1 MRFASRLSFSLLITL
16 SIVVTTVTT
25 TLSQELPANSGAT
38 ANAQAEINAIQNQG
52 AKLEASNTW
61 RAALKLY
68 ERAARNYP
76 QQSTIAARFQISRSH
91 VDIARRYHD
100 ASYLYSIKQMEVTAS
115 QAVYREVLG
124 KIETYYFA
132 ELNWQQILK
141 SGIDQ
146 IEVALHDELFRGH
159 HGLTGNDGDL
169 QQYRDEVAQILTSRV
184 CRNGRDVLQSAIR
197 VSQIAERTLKV
208 SQQAVMLELLSG
220 TIIALDRYSSY
231 LTSTQLDDMFSQ
243 IDGKFVGLGIE
254 LRIQGTHLLV
264 ERVIPKGPAADA
276 GLKSG
281 DKIIEV
287 DRNMIPTVDAVRAAD
302 LLKGLR
308 GTEVEIVVV
317 SASGSARR
325 MTLTRRQV
333 QVASVVDARII
344 DQHSKVGY
352 LRIVSFQKNTAR
364 ELNSAL
370 WQLRQDGMQRL
381 VLDLRGNPGGLVKS
395 AVEIA
400 DMFIRSGTIV
410 STRGRSVNEE
420 VDYQAHQSGTCS
432 EPLVVLI
439 NARSASASEIFA
451 GAIKDHKRG
460 AIVGHCTYGKGS
472 VQGIFP
478 LASYNCGLRLTTAR
492 FYSPDGHQIS
502 GRGVTPDVDVQMI
515 AKPLEDGT
523 LPLSQADPILFAGIE
538 IVKGR
543 RQIAAR

>member
-1 MRFASRLSFSLLITL
+1 MRFTSRLAFSILITL
-16 SIVVTTVTT
+16 SIVVATVTT
-25 TLSQELPANSGAT
+25 TLGQAIPS
-38 ANAQAEINAIQNQG
+38 NAQIEIDAIQDQG
-52 AKLEASNTW
+52 AKLEASKNW
-61 RAALKLY
+61 RAALSLY
-68 ERAARNYP
+68 ERAARSYP
-76 QQSTIAARFQISRSH
+76 HQSTIAARYQISRSH

-100 ASYLYSIKQMEVTAS
+100 ASYLYSIKQMDAMAS

-146 IEVALHDELFRGH
+146 FEVALHDELFRKH
-159 HGLTGNDGDL
+159 HSLTVNTTHL
-169 QQYRDEVAQILTSRV
+169 RQYRNSVAHILTNRV
-184 CRNGRDVLQSAIR
+184 CRSGRDVLQSAIS
-197 VSQIAERTLKV
+197 VSQIAERTLNV

-254 LRIQGTHLLV
+254 LRIQGNHLLV
-264 ERVIPKGPAADA
+264 ERVIPKGPADDA

-287 DRNMIPTVDAVRAAD
+287 DRNMIPTVAAAKAAD
-302 LLKGLR
+302 MLKGLR

-333 QVASVVDARII
+333 EVASVVDARII
-344 DQHSKVGY
+344 DQQSKVGY
-352 LRIVSFQKNTAR
+352 LRIVSFQKNTVR
-364 ELNSAL
+364 EVNSAL

-381 VLDLRGNPGGLVKS
+381 VLDLRGNPGGLVRS

-400 DMFIRSGTIV
+400 DMFISSGTIV

-420 VDYQAHQSGTCS
+420 VDYQAHQVGTCN

-439 NARSASASEIFA
+439 DARSASASEIFA
-451 GAIKDHKRG
+451 GAIKDHNRG
-460 AIVGHCTYGKGS
+460 TIVGHCTYGKGS

-492 FYSPDGHQIS
+492 FYSPAGHQIS

-515 AKPLEDGT
+515 AKPLENGT
-523 LPLSQADPILFAGIE
+523 LPLSQSDPILFAGIE
-538 IVKGR
+538 LVKGR
-543 RQIAAR
+543 PQIATR

>member
-1 MRFASRLSFSLLITL
+1 MRFALRLSFPLLITL
-16 SIVVTTVTT
+16 SIVVTTVTATLGQESSVRAGT
-25 TLSQELPANSGAT
+25 TT
-38 ANAQAEINAIQNQG
+38 NAQAEIDAIQSQG
-52 AKLEASNTW
+52 AKLEASNNW

-68 ERAARNYP
+68 ESAARNYP
-76 QQSTIAARFQISRSH
+76 QQSTIAARYQISRSH

-100 ASYLYSIKQMEVTAS
+100 ASYLYSIKQMDVTAS

-124 KIETYYFA
+124 KIETYYYA

-146 IEVALHDELFRGH
+146 IEVAFHDELFRRY
-159 HGLTGNDGDL
+159 HGLTVNNGDL
-169 QQYRDEVAQILTSRV
+169 QEYRNSVAQILTSRV

-208 SQQAVMLELLSG
+208 SQQVVMLELLSG
-220 TIIALDRYSSY
+220 TIIALDQYSSY

-254 LRIQGTHLLV
+254 LRIQGSHLLV
-264 ERVIPKGPAADA
+264 ERVIPKGPADDA

-287 DRNMIPTVDAVRAAD
+287 DRNMIPTIDAVRAAD
-302 LLKGLR
+302 MLKGLR

-317 SASGSARR
+317 SATRSARR
-325 MTLTRRQV
+325 MTLIRRQV

-344 DQHSKVGY
+344 DQQSKVGY

-370 WQLRQDGMQRL
+370 WQLRQAGMQRL

-400 DMFIRSGTIV
+400 DIFISSGTIV

-420 VDYQAHQSGTCS
+420 IDYQAHQSGTCS

-460 AIVGHCTYGKGS
+460 AIVGQCTYGKGS

-492 FYSPDGHQIS
+492 FYSPAGHQIS
-502 GRGVTPDVDVQMI
+502 GHGVTPDVDVQML

-523 LPLSQADPILFAGIE
+523 LPLSQSDPILFAGIE

-543 RQIAAR
+543 RQIATR

>member
-1 MRFASRLSFSLLITL
+1 M
-16 SIVVTTVTT
+16 
-25 TLSQELPANSGAT
+25 
-38 ANAQAEINAIQNQG
+38 
-52 AKLEASNTW
+52 
-61 RAALKLY
+61 
-68 ERAARNYP
+68 
-76 QQSTIAARFQISRSH
+76 
-91 VDIARRYHD
+91 
-100 ASYLYSIKQMEVTAS
+100 
-115 QAVYREVLG
+115 
-124 KIETYYFA
+124 
-132 ELNWQQILK
+132 
-141 SGIDQ
+141 
-146 IEVALHDELFRGH
+146 GH

-169 QQYRDEVAQILTSRV
+169 QQYRDEVAQILASRV

-333 QVASVVDARII
+333 QVTSVVDARII

-352 LRIVSFQKNTAR
+352 LRIVSFQKNTVR

-400 DMFIRSGTIV
+400 DMFHSFG
-410 STRGRSVNEE
+410 
-420 VDYQAHQSGTCS
+420 DDCF
-432 EPLVVLI
+432 
-439 NARSASASEIFA
+439 NAWPQRE
-451 GAIKDHKRG
+451 
-460 AIVGHCTYGKGS
+460 
-472 VQGIFP
+472 
-478 LASYNCGLRLTTAR
+478 
-492 FYSPDGHQIS
+492 
-502 GRGVTPDVDVQMI
+502 
-515 AKPLEDGT
+515 
-523 LPLSQADPILFAGIE
+523 
-538 IVKGR
+538 
-543 RQIAAR
+543 

>member
-1 MRFASRLSFSLLITL
+1 MRFALRLSFSLLFTL
-16 SIVVTTVTT
+16 SIVVTTVTA
-25 TLSQELPANSGAT
+25 TLGQESPVSAGAT
-38 ANAQAEINAIQNQG
+38 TNTQAEIDAIQNQG
-52 AKLEASNTW
+52 AKLEASNNW

-76 QQSTIAARFQISRSH
+76 QQSTIAVRYQISRSH

-100 ASYLYSIKQMEVTAS
+100 ASYLYSIKQMDVMAS

-124 KIETYYFA
+124 KIETYYYA

-146 IEVALHDELFRGH
+146 IEVAFHDELFRRH
-159 HGLTGNDGDL
+159 HGLTVNNGNL
-169 QQYRDEVAQILTSRV
+169 QQYRDAVAQILTSRV

-208 SQQAVMLELLSG
+208 SQQVVMLELLSG

-254 LRIQGTHLLV
+254 LRIQGSHLLV
-264 ERVIPKGPAADA
+264 ERVIPKGPADDA

-287 DRNMIPTVDAVRAAD
+287 DRNMIPTIDAVRAAD
-302 LLKGLR
+302 MLKGLR

-317 SASGSARR
+317 SAARSARR

-333 QVASVVDARII
+333 QVTSVVDARII

-400 DMFIRSGTIV
+400 DMFISSGTIV

-420 VDYQAHQSGTCS
+420 VDYQAQQSGTYS

-460 AIVGHCTYGKGS
+460 AIVGQCTYGKGS

-492 FYSPDGHQIS
+492 FYSPAGHQIS
-502 GRGVTPDVDVQMI
+502 GHGVTPDVDVQML

-523 LPLSQADPILFAGIE
+523 LPLSQSDPILFAGIE

-543 RQIAAR
+543 RQIGTR

>member
-1 MRFASRLSFSLLITL
+1 MRFYSRLAFSLLIAF
-16 SIVVTTVTT
+16 SIVVTTFTAT
-25 TLSQELPANSGAT
+25 WGQELSTDSGAT
-38 ANAQAEINAIQNQG
+38 ANAQAEIDAVQNQG
-52 AKLEASNTW
+52 AKLEASKNW
-61 RAALKLY
+61 RAALRLY

-76 QQSTIAARFQISRSH
+76 QQSTIAIRYQISRSH

-100 ASYLYSIKQMEVTAS
+100 ASYLYSIKQMDSAAS
-115 QAVYREVLG
+115 HAVYREVLG
-124 KIETYYFA
+124 KIATYYYS

-146 IEVALHDELFRGH
+146 FEVALYDELFCGH
-159 HGLTGNDGDL
+159 HGLTVNNADL
-169 QQYRDEVAQILTSRV
+169 RQYRAAVARILANRV
-184 CRNGRDVLQSAIR
+184 CRSDRDVLQSAIM

-243 IDGKFVGLGIE
+243 INGNFVGLGIE
-254 LRIQGTHLLV
+254 LRIQENGLLV

-287 DRNMIPTVDAVRAAD
+287 DRNMIPTVAAAKAAD
-302 LLKGLR
+302 MLKGLR

-317 SASGSARR
+317 SATGLARR
-325 MTLTRRQV
+325 MKLTRRQV

-344 DQHSKVGY
+344 DQQSKVGY

-364 ELNSAL
+364 EVNSAL

-381 VLDLRGNPGGLVKS
+381 VLDLRGNPGGLVTS

-400 DMFIRSGTIV
+400 DMFISSGTIV

-420 VDYQAHQSGTCS
+420 VDYQAHQGGTCS

-451 GAIKDHKRG
+451 GAIKDHNRG

-492 FYSPDGHQIS
+492 FYSPAGHQIS

-523 LPLSQADPILFAGIE
+523 LPLSQSDPILFAGIE

-543 RQIAAR
+543 RQIASR

>member
-1 MRFASRLSFSLLITL
+1 MRFTSRLAFSILITL

-25 TLSQELPANSGAT
+25 TLGQAIPS
-38 ANAQAEINAIQNQG
+38 NAQIEIDAIQDQG
-52 AKLEASNTW
+52 AKLEASKNW
-61 RAALKLY
+61 RAALSLY
-68 ERAARNYP
+68 ERAARSYP
-76 QQSTIAARFQISRSH
+76 HQSTIAARYQISRSH

-100 ASYLYSIKQMEVTAS
+100 ASYLYSIKQMDAMAS

-146 IEVALHDELFRGH
+146 FEVALHDELFRKH
-159 HGLTGNDGDL
+159 HSLTVNTTHL
-169 QQYRDEVAQILTSRV
+169 QQYRNSVAHILTNRV
-184 CRNGRDVLQSAIR
+184 CRSGRDVLQSAIS
-197 VSQIAERTLKV
+197 VSQIAERTLNV

-254 LRIQGTHLLV
+254 LRIQGNYLLV
-264 ERVIPKGPAADA
+264 ERVIPKGPADDA

-287 DRNMIPTVDAVRAAD
+287 DRNMIPTVAAAKAAD
-302 LLKGLR
+302 MLKGLR

-333 QVASVVDARII
+333 EVASVVDARII
-344 DQHSKVGY
+344 DQQSKVGY
-352 LRIVSFQKNTAR
+352 LRIVSFQKNTVR
-364 ELNSAL
+364 EVNSAL

-381 VLDLRGNPGGLVKS
+381 VLDLRGNPGGLVRS

-400 DMFIRSGTIV
+400 DMFISSGTIV

-420 VDYQAHQSGTCS
+420 VDYQAHQVGTCN

-439 NARSASASEIFA
+439 DARSASASEIFA
-451 GAIKDHKRG
+451 GAIKDHNRG
-460 AIVGHCTYGKGS
+460 TIVGHCTYGKGS

-492 FYSPDGHQIS
+492 FYSPAGHQIS

-515 AKPLEDGT
+515 AKPLENGT
-523 LPLSQADPILFAGIE
+523 LPLSQSDPILFAGIE
-538 IVKGR
+538 LVKGR
-543 RQIAAR
+543 PQIATR

>member
-1 MRFASRLSFSLLITL
+1 MRFTSRLAFSILITL

-25 TLSQELPANSGAT
+25 TLGQAIPS
-38 ANAQAEINAIQNQG
+38 NAQIEIDAIQDQG
-52 AKLEASNTW
+52 AKLEASKNW
-61 RAALKLY
+61 RAALSLY
-68 ERAARNYP
+68 ERAARSYP
-76 QQSTIAARFQISRSH
+76 HQSTIAARYQISRSH

-100 ASYLYSIKQMEVTAS
+100 ASYLYSIKQMDAMAS

-146 IEVALHDELFRGH
+146 FEVALHDELFRKH
-159 HGLTGNDGDL
+159 HSLTVNTTHL
-169 QQYRDEVAQILTSRV
+169 QQYRNSVAHILTNRV
-184 CRNGRDVLQSAIR
+184 CRSGRDVLQSAIS
-197 VSQIAERTLKV
+197 VSQIAERTLNV

-254 LRIQGTHLLV
+254 LRIQGNHLLV
-264 ERVIPKGPAADA
+264 ERVIPKGPADDA

-287 DRNMIPTVDAVRAAD
+287 DRNMIPTVAAAKAAD
-302 LLKGLR
+302 MLKGLR

-333 QVASVVDARII
+333 EVASVVDARII
-344 DQHSKVGY
+344 DQQSKVGY
-352 LRIVSFQKNTAR
+352 LRIVSFQKNTVR
-364 ELNSAL
+364 EVNSAL

-381 VLDLRGNPGGLVKS
+381 VLDLRGNPGGLVRS

-400 DMFIRSGTIV
+400 DMFISSGTIV

-420 VDYQAHQSGTCS
+420 VDYQAHQVGTCN

-439 NARSASASEIFA
+439 DARSASASEIFA
-451 GAIKDHKRG
+451 GAIKDHNRG
-460 AIVGHCTYGKGS
+460 TIVGHCTYGKGS

-492 FYSPDGHQIS
+492 FYSPAGHQIS

-515 AKPLEDGT
+515 AKPLENGT
-523 LPLSQADPILFAGIE
+523 LPLSQSDPILFAGIE
-538 IVKGR
+538 LVKGR
-543 RQIAAR
+543 PQIATR

>member
-1 MRFASRLSFSLLITL
+1 MRFTSRLAFSILITL
-16 SIVVTTVTT
+16 SIVVATVTT
-25 TLSQELPANSGAT
+25 TLGQAIPS
-38 ANAQAEINAIQNQG
+38 NAQIEIDAIQDQG
-52 AKLEASNTW
+52 AKLEASKNW
-61 RAALKLY
+61 RAALSLY
-68 ERAARNYP
+68 ERAARSYP
-76 QQSTIAARFQISRSH
+76 HQSTIAARYQISRSH

-100 ASYLYSIKQMEVTAS
+100 ASYLYSIKQMDAMAS

-146 IEVALHDELFRGH
+146 FEVALHDELFRKH
-159 HGLTGNDGDL
+159 HSLTVNTTHL
-169 QQYRDEVAQILTSRV
+169 QQYRNSVAHILTNRV
-184 CRNGRDVLQSAIR
+184 CRSGRDVLQSAIS
-197 VSQIAERTLKV
+197 VSQIAERTLNV

-254 LRIQGTHLLV
+254 LRIQGNHLLV
-264 ERVIPKGPAADA
+264 ERVIPKGPADDA

-287 DRNMIPTVDAVRAAD
+287 DRNMIPTVAAAKAAD
-302 LLKGLR
+302 MLKGLR

-333 QVASVVDARII
+333 EVASVVDARII
-344 DQHSKVGY
+344 DQQSKVGY
-352 LRIVSFQKNTAR
+352 LRIVSFQKNTVR
-364 ELNSAL
+364 EVNSAL

-381 VLDLRGNPGGLVKS
+381 VLDLRGNPGGLVRS

-400 DMFIRSGTIV
+400 DMFISSGTIV

-420 VDYQAHQSGTCS
+420 VDYQAHQVGTCN

-439 NARSASASEIFA
+439 DARSASASEIFA
-451 GAIKDHKRG
+451 GAIKDHNRG
-460 AIVGHCTYGKGS
+460 TIVGHCTYGKGS

-492 FYSPDGHQIS
+492 FYSPAGHQIS

-515 AKPLEDGT
+515 AKPLENGT
-523 LPLSQADPILFAGIE
+523 LPLSQSDPILFAGIE
-538 IVKGR
+538 LVKGR
-543 RQIAAR
+543 PQIATR

>member
-1 MRFASRLSFSLLITL
+1 MRFALRLSFSLLITL

-25 TLSQELPANSGAT
+25 TLGQESSASAGAT
-38 ANAQAEINAIQNQG
+38 TNAQAEIDAIQNQG
-52 AKLEASNTW
+52 AKLEASNNW

-76 QQSTIAARFQISRSH
+76 QQSTIAARYQISRSH

-100 ASYLYSIKQMEVTAS
+100 ASYLYSIKQMDVTAS
-115 QAVYREVLG
+115 QTVYREVLG
-124 KIETYYFA
+124 KIETYYYA

-146 IEVALHDELFRGH
+146 IEVAFHDELFRRY
-159 HGLTGNDGDL
+159 HGLTVNNGDW
-169 QQYRDEVAQILTSRV
+169 QQYRNSVAQILTSRV
-184 CRNGRDVLQSAIR
+184 CRNGRDVLQSAIG

-208 SQQAVMLELLSG
+208 SQQVVMLELLSG

-254 LRIQGTHLLV
+254 LRIQGSHLLV
-264 ERVIPKGPAADA
+264 ERVIPKGPADDA

-287 DRNMIPTVDAVRAAD
+287 DRNMIPTIDAVRAAD
-302 LLKGLR
+302 MLKGLR

-317 SASGSARR
+317 SATGSARR

-333 QVASVVDARII
+333 QVTSVVDARII

-352 LRIVSFQKNTAR
+352 LRIVSFQKNTVR

-400 DMFIRSGTIV
+400 DMFISSGTIV

-420 VDYQAHQSGTCS
+420 VDYQAQQSGTYS

-460 AIVGHCTYGKGS
+460 AIVGQCTYGKGS

-492 FYSPDGHQIS
+492 FYSPAGHQIS
-502 GRGVTPDVDVQMI
+502 GHGVTPDVDVQML

-523 LPLSQADPILFAGIE
+523 LPLSQSDPILFAGIE

-543 RQIAAR
+543 RQIATR

>member
-1 MRFASRLSFSLLITL
+1 MRFTSRLAFSILITL

-25 TLSQELPANSGAT
+25 TLGQAIPS
-38 ANAQAEINAIQNQG
+38 NAQIEIDAIQDQG
-52 AKLEASNTW
+52 AKLEASKNW
-61 RAALKLY
+61 RAALSLY
-68 ERAARNYP
+68 ERAARSYP
-76 QQSTIAARFQISRSH
+76 HQSTIAARYQISRSH

-100 ASYLYSIKQMEVTAS
+100 ASYLYSIKQMDAMAS

-146 IEVALHDELFRGH
+146 FEVALHDELFRKH
-159 HGLTGNDGDL
+159 HSLTVNTTHL
-169 QQYRDEVAQILTSRV
+169 QQYRNSVAHILTNRV
-184 CRNGRDVLQSAIR
+184 CRSGRDVLQSAIS
-197 VSQIAERTLKV
+197 VSQIAERTLNV

-254 LRIQGTHLLV
+254 LRIQGNHLLV
-264 ERVIPKGPAADA
+264 ERVIPKGPADDA

-287 DRNMIPTVDAVRAAD
+287 DRNMIPTVAAAKAAD
-302 LLKGLR
+302 MLKGLR

-333 QVASVVDARII
+333 EVASVVDARII
-344 DQHSKVGY
+344 DQQSKVGY
-352 LRIVSFQKNTAR
+352 LRIVSFQKNTVR
-364 ELNSAL
+364 EVNSAL

-381 VLDLRGNPGGLVKS
+381 VLDLRGNPGGLVRS

-400 DMFIRSGTIV
+400 DMFISSGTIV

-420 VDYQAHQSGTCS
+420 VDYQAHQVGTCN

-439 NARSASASEIFA
+439 DARSASASEIFA
-451 GAIKDHKRG
+451 GAIKDHNRG

-492 FYSPDGHQIS
+492 FYSPAGHQIS

-515 AKPLEDGT
+515 AKPLENGT
-523 LPLSQADPILFAGIE
+523 LPLSQSDPILFAGIE
-538 IVKGR
+538 LVKGR
-543 RQIAAR
+543 PQIATR

>member
-1 MRFASRLSFSLLITL
+1 MRFTSRLAFSILITL

-25 TLSQELPANSGAT
+25 TLGQAIPS
-38 ANAQAEINAIQNQG
+38 NAQIEIDAIQDQG
-52 AKLEASNTW
+52 AKLEASKNW
-61 RAALKLY
+61 RAALSLY
-68 ERAARNYP
+68 ERAARSYP
-76 QQSTIAARFQISRSH
+76 HQSTIAARYQISRSH

-100 ASYLYSIKQMEVTAS
+100 ASYLYSIKQMDAMAS

-146 IEVALHDELFRGH
+146 FEVALHDELFRKH
-159 HGLTGNDGDL
+159 HSLTVNTTHL
-169 QQYRDEVAQILTSRV
+169 QQYRNSVAHILTNRV
-184 CRNGRDVLQSAIR
+184 CRSGRDVLQSAIS
-197 VSQIAERTLKV
+197 VSQIAERTLNV

-254 LRIQGTHLLV
+254 LRIQGNHLLV
-264 ERVIPKGPAADA
+264 ERVIPQGPADDA

-287 DRNMIPTVDAVRAAD
+287 DRNMIPTVAAAKAAD
-302 LLKGLR
+302 MLKGLR

-333 QVASVVDARII
+333 EVASVVDARII
-344 DQHSKVGY
+344 DQQSKVGY
-352 LRIVSFQKNTAR
+352 LRIVSFQKNTVR
-364 ELNSAL
+364 EVNSAL

-381 VLDLRGNPGGLVKS
+381 VLDLRGNPGGLVRS

-400 DMFIRSGTIV
+400 DMFISSGTIV

-420 VDYQAHQSGTCS
+420 VDYQAHQVGTCN

-439 NARSASASEIFA
+439 DARSASASEIFA
-451 GAIKDHKRG
+451 GAIKDHNRG
-460 AIVGHCTYGKGS
+460 TIVGHCTYGKGS

-492 FYSPDGHQIS
+492 FYSPAGHQIS

-515 AKPLEDGT
+515 AKPLENGT
-523 LPLSQADPILFAGIE
+523 LPLSQSDPILFAGIE
-538 IVKGR
+538 LVKGR
-543 RQIAAR
+543 PQIATR